1 MINEIAEKIAALRKQ
16 RGYTLKEM
24 SDACGLS
31 ISFLSQIEN
40 GASSLAITSL
50 KKIADALEIPI
61 TYFFDS
67 HENHNYHIS
76 LEEQEQWKLEG
87 SPYEFIRLNGSFPE
101 RTLDPMIVI
110 IPAGSTIGQK
120 YTHLGEEFIYVMEGV
135 LEVQMESR
143 SFLVKA
149 GESIH
154 YPSTQPH
161 SWFNPGKQTSRILSV
176 LTPKVF

>member
-1 MINEIAEKIAALRKQ
+1 MINEIAEKIAMLRKQ
-16 RGYTLKEM
+16 KGYTLKEM
-24 SDACGLS
+24 SEACGLS

-50 KKIADALEIPI
+50 KKIADALEVPI

-67 HENHNYHIS
+67 HENHTYHVTK
-76 LEEQEQWKLEG
+76 EDQTQWKLEG
-87 SPYEFIRLNGSFPE
+87 SPYEFVRLSGSFPE

-110 IPAGSTIGQK
+110 VPPKSTIGQK
-120 YTHLGEEFIYVMEGV
+120 YSHLGEEFVYVMEGV
-135 LEVQMESR
+135 LEVQMEPTNY
-143 SFLVKA
+143 LVQA

-161 SWFNPGKQTSRILSV
+161 SWYNPGEVTTRLLSV
-176 LTPKVF
+176 VTPKVF